1 MINFLINTFI
11 WTFALYGL
19 FHFIFSIFRTYYH
32 CKISSEG
39 IYFFIAVKNQE
50 NKIEGFLRSIL
61 FRVLYGDENILDNIY
76 VIDLNSTDKTPEILD
91 ILSSDY
97 NCVKITDV
105 KHCKKILD
113 SVSESK

>member
-1 MINFLINTFI
+1 MMFFLINTI
-11 WTFALYGL
+11 VWTFALYGL
-19 FHFIFSIFRTYYH
+19 FNFIISIFRTYYH
-32 CKISSEG
+32 CKTSSEG
-39 IYFFIAVKNQE
+39 IYVFIAVKNQE

-61 FRVLYGDENILDNIY
+61 FRVLYGQEDCLDNIY
-76 VIDLNSTDKTPEILD
+76 VVDLNSNDKTPQILN

-97 NCVKITDV
+97 EFVKITDV